1 MPPIVSLPSG
11 KGAIPCV
18 GDDAMKSREQ
28 VWRPE
33 PESNRRARIC
43 SPLRNHSAIG
53 PQTQESVE
61 TAPLAVSFRDR
72 NPIVSLFRAN
82 IASVLARCGVGGL
95 NRAGSARG
103 SGPLSTE
110 ARRGGK
116 EWVRT
121 CGLRWAGDL

>member
-18 GDDAMKSREQ
+18 GDDAMKAREQ

-33 PESNRRARIC
+33 PESNRRARMC
-43 SPLRNHSAIG
+43 SPLRSHSAIG
-53 PQTQESVE
+53 PQTQECVE

-72 NPIVSLFRAN
+72 KPIVSLFRAN

-95 NRAGSARG
+95 NRAGYARG
-103 SGPLSTE
+103 SGPLGCIII
-110 ARRGGK
+110 AIQHRFG
-116 EWVRT
+116 
-121 CGLRWAGDL
+121 

>member
-53 PQTQESVE
+53 PPTQECVE

-72 NPIVSLFRAN
+72 TPIVWLFRAN

-95 NRAGSARG
+95 TR
-103 SGPLSTE
+103 SGYAS
-110 ARRGGK
+110 RRGPHG
-116 EWVRT
+116 
-121 CGLRWAGDL
+121 GIILA

>member
-11 KGAIPCV
+11 KGAIPGV
-18 GDDAMKSREQ
+18 GNDAMKSGEQ

-61 TAPLAVSFRDR
+61 KIGRAHVSTPVTNAHLVCRLLLETKYLTH
-72 NPIVSLFRAN
+72 PHYSYHTGRAN
-82 IASVLARCGVGGL
+82 L
-95 NRAGSARG
+95 
-103 SGPLSTE
+103 
-110 ARRGGK
+110 
-116 EWVRT
+116 
-121 CGLRWAGDL
+121 